1 MRLMKIE
8 TLMIAFFLF
17 VFNIF
22 KDSLRFL
29 VQDSLVNY
37 TQMVVDS
44 CWQVVDIKDEF
55 MWSENDLVNS
65 YIK

>member
-1 MRLMKIE
+1 MKIE